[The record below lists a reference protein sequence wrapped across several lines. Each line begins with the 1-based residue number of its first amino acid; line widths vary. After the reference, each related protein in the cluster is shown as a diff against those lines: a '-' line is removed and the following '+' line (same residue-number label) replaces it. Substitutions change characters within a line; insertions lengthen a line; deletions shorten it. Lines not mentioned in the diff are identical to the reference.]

1 MKIETHYDLGDVL
14 WGLLE
19 DKEAG
24 WSVNGK
30 PVKVI
35 EIETHTAVFK
45 DIGGT
50 GPDTLELYICD
61 DKRKYSSTHL
71 FIVKDDAEKVVLE
84 MNDFNEKYKAHTK
97 LMAAKKPAPQ
107 PTLPFG
113 RPEIPR
119 KPTPPTDD
127 ETPPSERELI
137 LPPATPEPAPKPKK
151 ENPKAPWL
159 DADIKF

>member
-1 MKIETHYDLGDVL
+1 VKIETHYDLDDVL

-19 DKEAG
+19 DKESG
-24 WSVNGK
+24 WSVNGR

-61 DKRKYSSTHL
+61 DHRKYSSTHL

-84 MNDFNEKYKAHTK
+84 MNDFNEKYKAHAKTK
-97 LMAAKKPAPQ
+97 AAMKPVPQ
-107 PTLPFG
+107 PALPFG
-113 RPEIPR
+113 RPEIPQ
-119 KPTPPTDD
+119 KQV
-127 ETPPSERELI
+127 
-137 LPPATPEPAPKPKK
+137 PATPEPAPKPEKPK
-151 ENPKAPWL
+151 NPVAPWL
-159 DADIKF
+159 DEDLKF

>member
-1 MKIETHYDLGDVL
+1 MKIETHYDLDDVL

-19 DKEAG
+19 DKEFG

-61 DKRKYSSTHL
+61 DHRKYSSTHL

-84 MNDFNEKYKAHTK
+84 MNDFNEKYKAH
-97 LMAAKKPAPQ
+97 AKMKDSAKPVPQ

-119 KPTPPTDD
+119 KPV
-127 ETPPSERELI
+127 
-137 LPPATPEPAPKPKK
+137 PATPEPAPKPVK
-151 ENPKAPWL
+151 PRFDPPSWL
-159 DADIKF
+159 DQEITF